1 MSTINTLFEQK
12 GNIVKQMRELT
23 LKADKE
29 SRALSPE
36 ESVSFDKMDAD
47 LVAIDGTL
55 ERMERAKKLD
65 TIEAPVLE
73 KQDTAPSI
81 EVATRK
87 AWQDYLVRGER
98 TSEKSLALIE
108 KRGTAEQVVGTAGLG
123 GYTVPTLLSN
133 QLIEAMK
140 AYGGVLS
147 LVNIVDSPTG
157 ATYTMPKIDTTA
169 QTGALITE
177 TTADSVQDLAF
188 TTVSLGAYMFTSNI
202 VKMSWEFLQDNI
214 VGAEARLYDILA
226 KRIGRSLAAYFT
238 TGTGSAQ
245 PEGFVVGAG
254 AAAVTTASATAVT
267 YAEIVDFIYS
277 LDDAYKPNAR
287 LMFNNT
293 TLKALRKFVD
303 STGRPLYDFDA
314 RSAFPD
320 TINGIPF
327 TIVHEMADY
336 GTATNKFMAYGDLKQ
351 AFYVRRVMG
360 DTLTVF
366 REKYG
371 DQRLNGYMLNSRWD
385 SAVIEAPAIKIM
397 AHHA

>member
-12 GNIVKQMRELT
+12 GNIVKQMRYLT

-108 KRGTAEQVVGTAGLG
+108 KRGTAEQVVSTAGLG

-169 QTGALITE
+169 QTGA
-177 TTADSVQDLAF
+177 
-188 TTVSLGAYMFTSNI
+188 
-202 VKMSWEFLQDNI
+202 
-214 VGAEARLYDILA
+214 
-226 KRIGRSLAAYFT
+226 
-238 TGTGSAQ
+238 
-245 PEGFVVGAG
+245 
-254 AAAVTTASATAVT
+254 
-267 YAEIVDFIYS
+267 
-277 LDDAYKPNAR
+277 
-287 LMFNNT
+287 
-293 TLKALRKFVD
+293 
-303 STGRPLYDFDA
+303 
-314 RSAFPD
+314 
-320 TINGIPF
+320 
-327 TIVHEMADY
+327 
-336 GTATNKFMAYGDLKQ
+336 
-351 AFYVRRVMG
+351 
-360 DTLTVF
+360 
-366 REKYG
+366 
-371 DQRLNGYMLNSRWD
+371 
-385 SAVIEAPAIKIM
+385 
-397 AHHA
+397 